1 MQAPTRKDFF
11 LQSYDYDLPKEL
23 IAYAPTTPRSA
34 GKLLVYKRA
43 QKSIEHVHFS
53 DFCDIIP
60 RESILVCNDTKVLK
74 ARLFGRKISGD
85 YQNADSKLYEI
96 FFHKPLE
103 SGGCEKLDSK
113 KLDSNK
119 LDSQISTNKSSA
131 PDKSTPRFLVQIRG
145 KVKCG
150 DCIVL
155 DSGVEVR
162 ICEILSNGLRVVEFQ
177 DSNGG
182 ILDFSK
188 VLQLLE
194 NHGAMPLPPYIKRE
208 ANAQD
213 EHDYQSVFAK
223 HAGAVAAPTASL
235 HFSAEDFSALQKRF
249 QTCFVTLHVG
259 AGTFQGVES
268 EDIRAHTMH
277 SESFFIPPQ
286 SEAILQ
292 KHFNDGALLCIGTT
306 AARVVETYAREGKNS
321 GECELFLHPHNP
333 PRAKFGLLTNFHLPK
348 STLLMLTSALI
359 GRTET
364 LRVYEEAKK
373 AGYKFY
379 SFGDGMLIL

>member
-1 MQAPTRKDFF
+1 MQAPSQKDFF
-11 LQSYDYDLPKEL
+11 LQFYDYDLPKEL

-60 RESILVCNDTKVLK
+60 SKSILVCNDTKVLK
-74 ARLFGRKISGD
+74 ARLFGRKKAE
-85 YQNADSKLYEI
+85 YCQKNADSKLYEI

-103 SGGCEKLDSK
+103 SRGCDELDSK
-113 KLDSNK
+113 KP
-119 LDSQISTNKSSA
+119 DSQISTNKSHVT
-131 PDKSTPRFLVQIRG
+131 DKSVPRFLVQIRG
-145 KVKCG
+145 KVRCG

-155 DSGVEVR
+155 DSGVKVR
-162 ICEILSNGLRVVEFQ
+162 ICEILSNGLRVVEFR
-177 DSNGG
+177 DFSGK

-188 VLQLLE
+188 ILKLLE
-194 NHGAMPLPPYIKRE
+194 NHGSMPLPPYIKRE

-213 EHDYQSVFAK
+213 ERDYQSVFAK

-235 HFSAEDFSALQKRF
+235 HFSAGDFSALQKRF

-277 SESFFIPPQ
+277 AESFSIPPQ

-292 KHFNDGALLCIGTT
+292 KHLNDGVLLCIGTT
-306 AARVVETYAREGKNS
+306 TARVVETYAREGKNS
-321 GECELFLHPHNP
+321 GKCELFLHPHNP

-348 STLLMLTSALI
+348 STLLMLVSALI

-373 AGYKFY
+373 ASYKFY

>member
-1 MQAPTRKDFF
+1 MQEPSQRDFF
-11 LQSYDYDLPKEL
+11 LKSYDYDLPKEL

-34 GKLLVYKRA
+34 GKLLVYKRV
-43 QKSIEHVHFS
+43 QKSIEHFYFS

-74 ARLFGRKISGD
+74 ARLFGRKKNERFQSE
-85 YQNADSKLYEI
+85 NSKLYEI

-103 SGGCEKLDSK
+103 SGDCKTLDSK
-113 KLDSNK
+113 ELDSFH
-119 LDSQISTNKSSA
+119 SSA
-131 PDKSTPRFLVQIRG
+131 PNKSMPTRFLVQTRG
-145 KVKCG
+145 KIRCG

-155 DSGVEVR
+155 DSGVQVR

-177 DSNGG
+177 DSNGK
-182 ILDFSK
+182 ILDFSQ
-188 VLQLLE
+188 VLELLE
-194 NHGAMPLPPYIKRE
+194 NHGSMPLPPYIKRG

-213 EHDYQSVFAK
+213 ERDYQSVFAK
-223 HAGAVAAPTASL
+223 YAGAVAAPTASL
-235 HFSAEDFSALQKRF
+235 HFSAQDFSALQKHY
-249 QTCFVTLHVG
+249 QTCFVTLHIG

-277 SESFFIPPQ
+277 SESFFISPQ
-286 SEAILQ
+286 SEEILQ
-292 KHFNDGALLCIGTT
+292 KHLNDGALLCIGTT
-306 AARVVETYAREGKNS
+306 AARVVETYAREAKNS

-348 STLLMLTSALI
+348 STLLMFVSALI
-359 GRTET
+359 GREET

-373 AGYKFY
+373 TGYKFY

>member
-1 MQAPTRKDFF
+1 MQELSQRDFF
-11 LQSYDYDLPKEL
+11 LKSYDYDLPKEL
-23 IAYAPTTPRSA
+23 IAYAPTKPRSA

-43 QKSIEHVHFS
+43 QKSIEHFYFS

-74 ARLFGRKISGD
+74 ARLFGRKKGEGF
-85 YQNADSKLYEI
+85 QNKNSKLYEI

-103 SGGCEKLDSK
+103 SGDCKTLDSK
-113 KLDSNK
+113 ELDSFY
-119 LDSQISTNKSSA
+119 SSA
-131 PDKSTPRFLVQIRG
+131 PNKSTPTRFLVQTRG
-145 KVKCG
+145 KIRRG

-155 DSGVEVR
+155 DSGVQVR

-177 DSNGG
+177 DSNGK
-182 ILDFSK
+182 ILGFSQ
-188 VLQLLE
+188 VLELLE
-194 NHGAMPLPPYIKRE
+194 NHGSMPLPPYIKRG

-213 EHDYQSVFAK
+213 ERDYQSVFAK
-223 HAGAVAAPTASL
+223 YAGAVAAPTASL
-235 HFSAEDFSALQKRF
+235 HFSAQDFSALQKHY
-249 QTCFVTLHVG
+249 QTCFVTLHIG

-277 SESFFIPPQ
+277 LESFFISPQ
-286 SEAILQ
+286 SEEILQ
-292 KHFNDGALLCIGTT
+292 KHLNDGALLCIGTT
-306 AARVVETYAREGKNS
+306 AARVVETYAREAKNS

-348 STLLMLTSALI
+348 STLLMLVSALI
-359 GRTET
+359 GREET

-373 AGYKFY
+373 TGYKFY